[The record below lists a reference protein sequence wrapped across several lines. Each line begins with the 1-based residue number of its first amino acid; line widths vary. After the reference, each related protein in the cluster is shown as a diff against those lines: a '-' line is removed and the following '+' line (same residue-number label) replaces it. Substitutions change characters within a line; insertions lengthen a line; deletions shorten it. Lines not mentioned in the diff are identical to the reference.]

1 MNKNSKSKILIL
13 FILFIVSV
21 SIYILSSNLLENKV
35 NDTLTKILVK
45 IQNKKVSDNI
55 VLIVIDDKSLNKIPW
70 PWSKDLFSDM
80 FNFLEK
86 ESGAKS
92 IVFQNLIVFP
102 DTYNPHSD
110 ELFFKNLKNYNK
122 LINSYILLN

>member
-86 ESGAKS
+86 EAGAMS
-92 IVFQNLIVFP
+92 IVF
-102 DTYNPHSD
+102 
-110 ELFFKNLKNYNK
+110 
-122 LINSYILLN
+122 